1 MDAKIA
7 QIVEAI
13 LRRGNDAEVRRR
25 GDGIIVRE
33 VKETILFYG
42 EEFCQILLQIYA
54 VAGRKGVCAHAGP
67 VSLPQVWGTGN

>member
-1 MDAKIA
+1 MTPRYGDAGMA
-7 QIVEAI
+7 F
-13 LRRGNDAEVRRR
+13 
-25 GDGIIVRE
+25 
-33 VKETILFYG
+33 LFCN